1 MARGQ
6 HDRQHD
12 ITLLFASR
20 ITRLFAYGSVSVLL
34 VLYLAEI
41 GLSEQLIGVLLTL
54 TLLGDAGISL
64 WITISADVIGR
75 RRMLLLGS
83 GLMVF
88 AGAVFLLTTNPIIL
102 LVAAILGVISPSGK
116 EIGPF
121 VSIEQAA
128 LAEIVSDEKRTK
140 VFAWYN
146 LAGSLATATGA
157 LVSGWAAHWLQ
168 ADGFTTLDSYRI
180 ALAGYVFCG
189 VLLAILFLLLSKAIE
204 NATPTVVTKRV
215 LGLHKSKKVV
225 FKLSSLFAM
234 DAFGGGF
241 IIQSIVAYWLHTKFG
256 ANIATLGSIFFGAN
270 ILAAVSA
277 LLAVRIAKKIGLI
290 RTMVFTHI
298 PSNVLLFIL
307 PWMPGLGWAIAV
319 LLARSTISQMDVPTR
334 QSYTMAVVSPD
345 ERSAAAG
352 VTTVARSVG
361 AALSPTLAG
370 VFLAN
375 PLLFGAPFYAAGGIK
390 ILYDLLLY
398 RGFRSVRPPEEI

>member
-6 HDRQHD
+6 HD
-12 ITLLFASR
+12 IVLLFASR

-41 GLSEQLIGVLLTL
+41 GISEQLIGVILTL

-64 WITISADVIGR
+64 WITVSADVIGR

-83 GLMVF
+83 TLMIF
-88 AGAVFLLTTNPIIL
+88 AGAVFLLTANPVIL
-102 LVAAILGVISPSGK
+102 IVAAILGVISPSGK

-128 LAEIVSDEKRTK
+128 LAEIVSDDKRTK

-146 LAGSLATATGA
+146 LAGSLATASGA
-157 LVSGWAAHWLQ
+157 LVSGWAARWLQ
-168 ADGFTTLDSYRI
+168 IDGFTTLDSYRI

-189 VLLAILFLLLSKAIE
+189 ILLAVLFLFLSRAVE
-204 NATPTVVTKRV
+204 SATTTVSAKRV
-215 LGLHKSKKVV
+215 LGLHESKKVV

-270 ILAAVSA
+270 LLAAASA
-277 LLAVRIAKKIGLI
+277 LLAARIAKKIGLI

-298 PSNVLLFIL
+298 PSNILLFIL
-307 PWMPGLGWAIAV
+307 PLMPGLGWAVAV
-319 LLARSTISQMDVPTR
+319 LLARFSISQMDVPTR

-398 RGFRSVRPPEEI
+398 RGFKSMRPPEET